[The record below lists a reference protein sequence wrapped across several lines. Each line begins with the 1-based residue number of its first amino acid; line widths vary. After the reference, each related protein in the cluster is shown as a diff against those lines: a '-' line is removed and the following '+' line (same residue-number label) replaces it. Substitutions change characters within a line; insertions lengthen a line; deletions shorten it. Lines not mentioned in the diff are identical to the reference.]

1 MSNHSGSYML
11 NEFLHSLLEMGVL
24 TNMSA
29 TQKTSLY
36 KLLRST
42 IFNHDCNWGEI
53 IDAELATVLGTCAYC
68 GCRSTA
74 ISADNGY
81 CVKCNQE
88 AQQDQICLGE
98 ADLLRELL
106 KHRFGSLPHW
116 VSQKMRSASEKD
128 LLHWGERLLD
138 DTSSLAEV
146 FRSPDMQESS
156 Q

>member
-11 NEFLHSLLEMGVL
+11 NEFLHSLLEMGML
-24 TNMSA
+24 TSMSA

-36 KLLRST
+36 TLLRST
-42 IFNHDCNWGEI
+42 ISNHDCNWDEV
-53 IDAELATVLGTCAYC
+53 IDAELATVLETCAYC
-68 GCRSTA
+68 TCRSTA

-88 AQQDQICLGE
+88 AEQGQICFGE
-98 ADLLRELL
+98 TDLLRELL

-116 VSQKMRSASEKD
+116 VSQKMRGAAEKE

-138 DTSSLAEV
+138 DTPSLEEV
-146 FRSPDMQESS
+146 FRSADMQESS